1 MTSEIPHA
9 DMLNSDITLRF
20 IRNVEITAGNA
31 AARNSEKRSRQLD
44 LNSACADSTRV
55 NNGTVAGPGVR
66 KAMGFLNLHLGMLS
80 PIDTVIMK
88 CTRKKRS
95 LRIRARPF
103 PCAL

>member
-9 DMLNSDITLRF
+9 DMFNSNITLRF

-31 AARNSEKRSRQLD
+31 AARNSEKWSRQLD
-44 LNSACADSTRV
+44 LNSVCTDSTHV
-55 NNGTVAGPGVR
+55 NNGTAAGPGVR
-66 KAMGFLNLHLGMLS
+66 KAMGFLNLHFGMLF

-95 LRIRARPF
+95 LYIRARPF